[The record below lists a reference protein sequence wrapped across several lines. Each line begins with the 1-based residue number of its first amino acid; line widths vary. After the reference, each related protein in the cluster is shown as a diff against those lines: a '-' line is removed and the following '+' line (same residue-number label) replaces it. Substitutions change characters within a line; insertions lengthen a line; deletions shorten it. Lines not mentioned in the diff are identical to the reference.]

1 MAYYIVP
8 FGIILPERDF
18 SIENMTSNVFKTK
31 EVFPSLLTLK
41 HMIFISCFSLLGSN
55 HLENDRLCLH
65 HHHPFFPPSAF
76 PPSLQTIPLLARQI
90 QSMIIL
96 QLSDP
101 TSGTSISSTRVAD
114 VIGWNP
120 AEIGALSP

>member
-1 MAYYIVP
+1 
-8 FGIILPERDF
+8 
-18 SIENMTSNVFKTK
+18 MTSNVFKTK
-31 EVFPSLLTLK
+31 EVCPSLLTLK
-41 HMIFISCFSLLGSN
+41 YMIFISCFSLLGSN
-55 HLENDRLCLH
+55 RLENDTLYLD

-76 PPSLQTIPLLARQI
+76 PPSQQTIPLLTRQI
-90 QSMIIL
+90 QSMLIL

-114 VIGWNP
+114 VIGWNQ